1 MYKSFKPSRIY
12 LILLLIAS
20 TVGCTPI
27 NRSTRSI
34 TQNQIEVPTS
44 QTTPNNRNSN
54 FIAQVIEQVGPAVV
68 RIDSTRTVE
77 LSPSQERILERYFGG
92 EVPTQGRVRRGVGS
106 GFIISPDGQIF
117 TNAHVVANANQVSV
131 LLTDGRRLQGKVL
144 GVDRVTDV
152 AVVKINAT
160 DLPVVKFAN
169 SDNLIPG
176 EPAIAIGNP
185 LGLDN
190 TVTQGI
196 ISATE
201 RSISG
206 FGAPTERLEFIQ
218 TDAAINPGNSGGPL
232 LNSQGEVVGI
242 NTAIIQG
249 AQGIGFSIPIN
260 TARRIGEQLITKG
273 RVEHP
278 YIGVQM
284 AELTPELRDKINRSD
299 INLQIN
305 QDKGVIILEVARNSP
320 AARAGLRPGDVIES
334 INNVTVE
341 NVRQMQQQ
349 VENAGVGN
357 TLPMSILRNGSRQTI
372 NVRAEAL
379 PQREPSA
386 TRQK

>member
-1 MYKSFKPSRIY
+1 MYKIFKPSRIY

-20 TVGCTPI
+20 TLGCTPI
-27 NRSTRSI
+27 NRNTRGI

-44 QTTPNNRNSN
+44 QTTPNNRNLN
-54 FIAQVIEQVGPAVV
+54 FIAQVVEQVGPAVV

-160 DLPVVKFAN
+160 DLPVVRFAN

-273 RVEHP
+273 RVQHP

-305 QDKGVIILEVARNSP
+305 QDKGVIILGVARNSP
-320 AARAGLRPGDVIES
+320 AARVGLRPGDVIES
-334 INNVTVE
+334 INNVAVE
-341 NVRQMQQQ
+341 NVRQIQQQ

-379 PQREPSA
+379 PQREPS
-386 TRQK
+386 